1 MISERCIEPELL
13 DALAPD
19 DPRARRAR
27 RDLQRVNSVMGQTAA
42 WHRVLQAGFAT
53 GQSPSTIAELG
64 AGDGTL
70 LLRLARKWSAA
81 WPRVKVYLVDRQPA
95 VTDQTLNGF
104 AMLGWQ
110 AERVVADVKD
120 WANTTSPVD
129 LVMANLF
136 LHHLDDSQLSELL
149 HHIASKT
156 KVFAACEPRRSG
168 VALAGSYLLGVIG
181 CGPVTRYDA
190 VVSVRA
196 GFNNDELASLWPDR
210 NLWQL
215 YEGRAGLFT
224 HTFWARRFS

>member
-19 DPRARRAR
+19 DPRAQRAR
-27 RDLQRVNSVMGQTAA
+27 RDLQRVNTVMGQTAA
-42 WHRVLQAGFAT
+42 WQRVLQAGFTA
-53 GQSPSTIAELG
+53 GQSPSIIAELG

-70 LLRLARKWSAA
+70 LLRLARKWSTA
-81 WPRVKVYLVDRQPA
+81 WPRVKVFLVDRQPA
-95 VTDQTLNGF
+95 VTDQTLDGF
-104 AMLGWQ
+104 ATLGWQ

-120 WANTTSPVD
+120 WATITSPVD

-136 LHHLDDSQLSELL
+136 LHHLDDTQLSELL
-149 HHIASKT
+149 SRIATRT

-168 VALAGSYLLGVIG
+168 VALTGSYLLGVIG

-196 GFNNDELASLWPDR
+196 GFNGSELASLWPDK
-210 NLWQL
+210 NLWHL
-215 YEGRAGLFT
+215 HEGRAGLFT
-224 HTFWARRFS
+224 HTFLARRG